1 MLRRVGLL
9 LFLLLLLPAGCSD
22 NGLVEVTGRVTCD
35 DKPLEKGT
43 ISFLPAD
50 GKGPTA
56 AAIIEQGDYSV
67 EVAPGE
73 KKVEILGYKTA
84 GKRRYDEN
92 DPSSPMLDINEQ
104 IVPERFNTKTKLTCQ
119 IEAGAGPHD
128 FAVTGQ

>member
-9 LFLLLLLPAGCSD
+9 ICLSLLLPVGCSD
-22 NGLVEVTGRVTCD
+22 NGLVEVTGQVTFD

-50 GKGPTA
+50 GKGPSA
-56 AAIIEQGDYSV
+56 AAVIEQGAYSV
-67 EVAPGE
+67 KVAPGA
-73 KKVEILGYKTA
+73 KKVEILGYKST

-104 IVPERFNTKTKLTCQ
+104 IVPERFNTKTELTCQ
-119 IEAGAGPHD
+119 LEADGGPHD
-128 FAVTGQ
+128 FAVTSQ